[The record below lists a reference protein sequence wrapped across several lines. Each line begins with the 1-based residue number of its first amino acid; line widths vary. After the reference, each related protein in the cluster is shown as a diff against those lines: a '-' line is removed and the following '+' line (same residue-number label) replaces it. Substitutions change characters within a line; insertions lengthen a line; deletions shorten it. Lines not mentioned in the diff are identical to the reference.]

1 MSTTTIEPKPSLNN
15 GNANGFANGNGFN
28 NNNGYAGS
36 NGYNGNNLHMVDT
49 GAHSQDYQGTGGP
62 VRRFLTPGGN
72 PIDNTQV
79 GLGRV
84 MWGKS

>member
-1 MSTTTIEPKPSLNN
+1 MSSTTIEPKPSLNN
-15 GNANGFANGNGFN
+15 GNANGFAN
-28 NNNGYAGS
+28 NNGYNG

-79 GLGRV
+79 SSRPL
-84 MWGKS
+84 